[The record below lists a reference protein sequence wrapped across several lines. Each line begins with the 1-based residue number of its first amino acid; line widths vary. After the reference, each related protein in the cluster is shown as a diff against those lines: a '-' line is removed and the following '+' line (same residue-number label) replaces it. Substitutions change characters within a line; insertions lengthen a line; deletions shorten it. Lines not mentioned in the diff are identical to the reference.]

1 MSLIV
6 AGVGLAASLAGN
18 AISKSKEAKEQR
30 KIDAFL
36 ARRTREAEDFY
47 RKESNTNY
55 LDTAEGQSQYQAL
68 RRMLRENA
76 NRVDNSVV
84 KTGATAESQVAA
96 KASAGRSAA
105 EGAAGMA
112 AAGTKRK
119 DNLRRDYMAQMAGL
133 DQANMSRMQARAES
147 WSNMASNAS
156 ELGGR
161 FIDLGAEDKEGWSG
175 LFDKLKKN
183 KKGDDTSEN

>member
-6 AGVGLAASLAGN
+6 AGVGLAASVAGN

-36 ARRTREAEDFY
+36 AKRTQEAENFY

-76 NRVDNSVV
+76 TRVDNSVV
-84 KTGATAESQVAA
+84 KTGASAESRVAA

-105 EGAAGMA
+105 EGASGMA
-112 AAGTKRK
+112 AAGTRRK

-133 DQANMSRMQARAES
+133 DKSNMDRMQARAES

-156 ELGGR
+156 ELGGK
-161 FIDLGAEDKEGWSG
+161 FIDMGAEDKDGWSA

-183 KKGDDTSEN
+183 KAGGSDAA

>member
-6 AGVGLAASLAGN
+6 AGVGLAASLIGSAV
-18 AISKSKEAKEQR
+18 AKKKEADQQR
-30 KIDAFL
+30 KMDAFL
-36 ARRTREAEDFY
+36 ARRTREAGDFY

-68 RRMLRENA
+68 RRMLRENT

-84 KTGATAESQVAA
+84 KTGASAESQVAA

-112 AAGTKRK
+112 AAGTRRK
-119 DNLRRDYMAQMAGL
+119 DSLRRDYMTQMAGL
-133 DQANMSRMQARAES
+133 DQTNMSRMQARAES

-161 FIDLGAEDKEGWSG
+161 FIDLGAEGEGGWAG

-183 KKGDDTSEN
+183 GSDAS